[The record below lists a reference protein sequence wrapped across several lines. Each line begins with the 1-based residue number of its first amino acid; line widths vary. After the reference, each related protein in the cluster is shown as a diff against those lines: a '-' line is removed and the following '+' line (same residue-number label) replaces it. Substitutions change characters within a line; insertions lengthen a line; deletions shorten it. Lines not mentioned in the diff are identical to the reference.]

1 MRSKACILI
10 VCVCGASLLCAQ
22 SNPPPASSPPTSS
35 SADQNKP
42 PASSTSTSSSS
53 ADQNKGNF
61 VRRFSAGVTLSV
73 LGFSL
78 IGGGSSS
85 VNTSSTVV
93 TQYNTKGAS
102 GRIGYGITAQAAIT
116 DHFAISAGAFLH
128 RIGYQFTT
136 TVTTT
141 TNVLQGSIVIP
152 VTSTTSSHEDTR
164 ARLLDIPVLL
174 RYYGK
179 SRHTPGTR
187 WFVEGGGAW
196 RDVRNIKTS
205 VDTADVNGVVSCCT
219 FTPAQPAHRNAR
231 GIVGGTGLQLIDP
244 LGIRVIPE
252 FRYTRW
258 VTDTFSNLTTSTQR
272 NQLEASLTLS
282 F

>member
-1 MRSKACILI
+1 MRSKTYILI

-42 PASSTSTSSSS
+42 PASSTSTSSS

-61 VRRFSAGVTLSV
+61 VRSFSAGLTLSV
-73 LGFSL
+73 LGFSP

-85 VNTSSTVV
+85 VNTSATVV
-93 TQYNTKGAS
+93 TQYNTTGAS
-102 GRIGYGITAQAAIT
+102 ERIGYGITAQAALT

-128 RIGYQFTT
+128 KVGYQFTT

-141 TNVLQGSIVIP
+141 TNVLQGGIVIP
-152 VTSTTSSHEDTR
+152 ITSTTSSHEDTR
-164 ARLLDIPVLL
+164 ARLLDIPVVL

-179 SRHTPGTR
+179 GRHTPGPR

-205 VDTADVNGVVSCCT
+205 VDTADINGVVSCCT

-258 VTDTFSNLTTSTQR
+258 LTDTFSNLTTSTQ
-272 NQLEASLTLS
+272 
-282 F
+282 